1 MLSVRVPSCT
11 QKVAPKLGAR
21 NAGHE
26 HTRAAEPV
34 NTENMPCNQQLS
46 PCSIHHTRV
55 ATTTRADTLWTLTPR
70 PAPHPWSCRSK
81 HSTRKHGHPWSRR
94 SKHSTKKHGHQW
106 SCRREHSTKKRGL
119 PWLCS
124 TQTMSL
130 QEQKLCTTCVAY

>member
-1 MLSVRVPSCT
+1 MLSARVPSCT

-55 ATTTRADTLWTLTPR
+55 ATTTRADTLWILTPG
-70 PAPHPWSCRSK
+70 PAPHPWSCRRKHSTKETRSSRCSKHSTKKRGNPWSCPSK
-81 HSTRKHGHPWSRR
+81 HSTRKHGHPWSCRR
-94 SKHSTKKHGHQW
+94 KHSTKKHGHQW
-106 SCRREHSTKKRGL
+106 SCRRR
-119 PWLCS
+119 
-124 TQTMSL
+124 
-130 QEQKLCTTCVAY
+130 